1 MKIRIL
7 STLLLSY
14 SSLMFAQPLIGGP
27 GSLPPKYLSVPHWQD
42 CAKIMIRGGA
52 KYWCLP
58 PVKPANCPEQSWKLL
73 TRQSMIPHCITD
85 TNCGKR
91 LKFIP

>member
-7 STLLLSY
+7 SILLLSY
-14 SSLMFAQPLIGGP
+14 SSVTFAQPLIGGP

-42 CAKIMIRGGA
+42 CAKTMARGGA

-73 TRQSMIPHCITD
+73 TGQQMIPDCLTAD
-85 TNCGKR
+85 NCQK
-91 LKFIP
+91 K